1 MIGLES
7 WRLMLMFTNEIM
19 KLILTLLLTLQEGS
33 AIDIFMGW

>member
-7 WRLMLMFTNEIM
+7 WRPMLMFTNEIM